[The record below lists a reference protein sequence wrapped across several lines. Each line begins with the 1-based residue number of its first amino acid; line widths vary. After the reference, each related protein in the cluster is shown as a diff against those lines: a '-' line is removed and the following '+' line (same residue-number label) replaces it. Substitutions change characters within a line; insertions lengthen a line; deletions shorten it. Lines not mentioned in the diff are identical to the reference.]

1 MTDLTDRFSRA
12 VDYAREQH
20 AADTRKGTSIP
31 YLSHLL
37 GVTSIALDH
46 GANEDQ
52 AIAALLHDVVED
64 HGGLEALREIEDRFG
79 PEVARIVLAC
89 SDSTE
94 ENKPDWQERKKK
106 YVAAISHKQ
115 ADELLVS
122 AADKVHNARA
132 ILADYRKVGD
142 ELWGRFRTASGE
154 DQLWYYRSL
163 ADAFIARREQV
174 GPIAAELDRVV
185 TELELEVRG

>member
-1 MTDLTDRFSRA
+1 MYKR
-12 VDYAREQH
+12 Q
-20 AADTRKGTSIP
+20 

-106 YVAAISHKQ
+106 YVGAISHKQ

-132 ILADYRKVGD
+132 ILADYREVGD
-142 ELWGRFRTASGE
+142 KLWDRFRTASAE
-154 DQLWYYRSL
+154 DQLMYYRSL

>member
-1 MTDLTDRFSRA
+1 MTNLTDRFSRA
-12 VDYAREQH
+12 VEYAREQH

-37 GVTSIALDH
+37 GVASIALDY

-132 ILADYRKVGD
+132 FWPTI
-142 ELWGRFRTASGE
+142 GRSGTSCGAGSGRRAARTSCGTTGRLPTRSSHVASRLG
-154 DQLWYYRSL
+154 RSPRSS
-163 ADAFIARREQV
+163 IAW
-174 GPIAAELDRVV
+174 
-185 TELELEVRG
+185 